1 MSNDFLEHRT
11 DIWRGRHAPALSRQA
26 LATGFETLDELLP
39 GGGWPVGA
47 LTEILADEEGTGAL
61 WLTMPALA
69 RLSQTPRWL
78 AWVAPP
84 HIPYAP
90 ALAGMGVDLS
100 KVLLIR
106 PRRSLDRM
114 WALEQALRS
123 GTCSAVLAWPTEA
136 DIETK
141 VLRRLQLAAEAG
153 QCWGVLFRSQ
163 RAARRSSPAALR
175 LHVRAFLDGISVHVL
190 KCRGGWTRNSVELRL
205 DDTRD
210 PGADGPLK
218 DH

>member
-1 MSNDFLEHRT
+1 MSDDALLSRG
-11 DIWRGRHAPALSRQA
+11 DIWRGRSAPSLALDVVP
-26 LATGFETLDELLP
+26 TGFAALDRLLP

-47 LTEILADEEGTGAL
+47 LTEILAEDEDAAAL
-61 WLTMPALA
+61 RMTMPALA
-69 RLSQTPRWL
+69 RLSHTPRWL
-78 AWVAPP
+78 AWIAPP

-90 ALAGMGVDLS
+90 ALVDMGIDLS
-100 KVLLIR
+100 KVLLVR
-106 PRRSLDRM
+106 PRVHGDRL

>member
-123 GTCSAVLAWPTEA
+123 GTCSAVLAWPGRLDGKA
-136 DIETK
+136 
-141 VLRRLQLAAEAG
+141 LRRLQLAAETG
-153 QCWGVLFRSQ
+153 RSWGLLFRPHRDRGRGST
-163 RAARRSSPAALR
+163 AALR
-175 LHVRAFLDGISVHVL
+175 LHIRPFLDGISVQML
-190 KCRGGWTRNSVELRL
+190 KCRGGWAEGSVELRFG
-205 DDTRD
+205 DN
-210 PGADGPLK
+210 PPADSA
-218 DH
+218 